1 MLITTLVAAVIS
13 IAAGV
18 SIRAWAFAILA
29 LLVAIGYGSVAFADR
44 NSLIG
49 AIVSGIAF
57 LVLMEIGYLAGVF
70 LSGFARRS
78 ARVRQ
83 INAAGDS
90 VAATSERRQG

>member
-18 SIRAWAFAILA
+18 SIRAWAFAIFA
-29 LLVAIGYGSVAFADR
+29 ILVAIGFGSVAFADGA
-44 NSLIG
+44 SLIE

-78 ARVRQ
+78 ARMRQ
-83 INAAGDS
+83 NNSAADS
-90 VAATSERRQG
+90 VAAPSERRQG